1 MKLYGMKKVQVII
14 MRLNKIISGIMIVAV
29 CVGLFSGCVNKTE
42 NDLSQTEIRN
52 IAEIATL
59 EAYYHNVARLHHD
72 KSGKLF
78 GIGNIGYKQMWFEY
92 TGLVR
97 IGVDAKEI
105 TVSEPS
111 ANGVVKIKL
120 PEAGILGSPDILEKT
135 VSDPIID
142 KGWFTKITAEE
153 KKTSLVK
160 AQEQMLKEAEKDDTL
175 KAQAYDRVKVLLEQY
190 VKNAGEA
197 VDKKYTVEWIEE

>member
-1 MKLYGMKKVQVII
+1 
-14 MRLNKIISGIMIVAV
+14 
-29 CVGLFSGCVNKTE
+29 
-42 NDLSQTEIRN
+42 
-52 IAEIATL
+52 
-59 EAYYHNVARLHHD
+59 
-72 KSGKLF
+72 
-78 GIGNIGYKQMWFEY
+78 MWFEY

>member
-1 MKLYGMKKVQVII
+1 
-14 MRLNKIISGIMIVAV
+14 
-29 CVGLFSGCVNKTE
+29 
-42 NDLSQTEIRN
+42 
-52 IAEIATL
+52 
-59 EAYYHNVARLHHD
+59 
-72 KSGKLF
+72 
-78 GIGNIGYKQMWFEY
+78 MWFEY

-111 ANGVVKIKL
+111 VNGVVKIRL
-120 PEAGILGSPDILEKT
+120 PEARILGAPDILEKT

-153 KKTSLVK
+153 KKASLVK
-160 AQEQMLKEAEKDDTL
+160 AQEQMLKEAEKDDSL
-175 KAQAYDRVKVLLEQY
+175 KVQAYDRVKVLLEQY

-197 VDKKYTVEWIEE
+197 VDKNYTVEWVEG

>member
-1 MKLYGMKKVQVII
+1 
-14 MRLNKIISGIMIVAV
+14 
-29 CVGLFSGCVNKTE
+29 
-42 NDLSQTEIRN
+42 
-52 IAEIATL
+52 
-59 EAYYHNVARLHHD
+59 
-72 KSGKLF
+72 
-78 GIGNIGYKQMWFEY
+78 
-92 TGLVR
+92 
-97 IGVDAKEI
+97 
-105 TVSEPS
+105 
-111 ANGVVKIKL
+111 
-120 PEAGILGSPDILEKT
+120 PDILEKT